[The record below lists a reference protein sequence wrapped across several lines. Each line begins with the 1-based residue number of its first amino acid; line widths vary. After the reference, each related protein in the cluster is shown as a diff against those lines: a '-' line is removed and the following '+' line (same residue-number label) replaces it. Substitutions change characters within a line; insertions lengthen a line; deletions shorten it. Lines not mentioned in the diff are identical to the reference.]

1 MLVVF
6 LPFYAVDTKMLHG
19 YNFVAHLTPPVR
31 HIYVYY
37 SESTSC

>member
-6 LPFYAVDTKMLHG
+6 LPFYAVDTKILHG
-19 YNFVAHLTPPVR
+19 YNFVAHLHHLLDTV
-31 HIYVYY
+31 YVYY

>member
-6 LPFYAVDTKMLHG
+6 LPFYAVDAKILHG

-31 HIYVYY
+31 HSICVLL
-37 SESTSC
+37 